1 MRILGVDPGSTRT
14 GYGCI
19 ETDGS
24 RHRVV
29 ACGVLA
35 PASRA
40 AFPEK
45 LLTIRDGLASLIA
58 RHRPAVVAIEDLF
71 YARNARSALKLGHV
85 RGVVMLAAAE
95 AGLPVSEFSPAE
107 VKRAVVGYGRADKPQ
122 VRQMVMLLLGLSEAP
137 SPLDVSDALAVALCH
152 AHASGPPAVRSAL
165 AAQEA
170 PALGAAGAVR
180 SWRRYRPPARSLR
193 GGTARTPAGLDGHE
207 AEPSGDVRWAG
218 PPS

>member
-1 MRILGVDPGSTRT
+1 MRVLGVDPGSIRT

-19 ETDGS
+19 ETDGR

-29 ACGVLA
+29 TCGVLA
-35 PASRA
+35 PAARA

-45 LLTIRDGLASLIA
+45 LLAIRDGLASLIA
-58 RHRPAVVAIEDLF
+58 GHRPDAVAIEDLF

-85 RGVVMLAAAE
+85 RGVVMLAASE

-107 VKRAVVGYGRADKPQ
+107 VKRSVVGYGRADKPQ

-137 SPLDVSDALAVALCH
+137 SPLDISDALAVALCH
-152 AHASGPPAVRSAL
+152 AHASGPAAARIAAAGAGRGAKEESAAL
-165 AAQEA
+165 A
-170 PALGAAGAVR
+170 GAAGAPR
-180 SWRRYRPPARSLR
+180 SWRRYRPPAR
-193 GGTARTPAGLDGHE
+193 
-207 AEPSGDVRWAG
+207 

>member
-1 MRILGVDPGSTRT
+1 MRILGVDPGSIRT

-29 ACGVLA
+29 ACGALA
-35 PASRA
+35 PAARVP
-40 AFPEK
+40 FPEK
-45 LLTIRDGLASLIA
+45 LLAIRDGLAAQIA
-58 RHRPAVVAIEDLF
+58 RHRPDIVAIEDLF

-85 RGVVMLAAAE
+85 RGVVMLAASE
-95 AGLPVSEFSPAE
+95 AGVPVSEFSPAE

-152 AHASGPPAVRSAL
+152 VHASGPAAVRLAL
-165 AAQEA
+165 AAQDA
-170 PALGAAGAVR
+170 PARGAAGAVR
-180 SWRRYRPPARSLR
+180 SWRHYRPPAK
-193 GGTARTPAGLDGHE
+193 
-207 AEPSGDVRWAG
+207 